1 MEGVDYG
8 EGTKSY
14 MDRTAAP
21 DFRQT
26 LLPTRTIQRGHRTVA
41 KRDPDFSKPR
51 YGDTNQSV
59 KSAVHTSRRRVNLN
73 QILASSKGSDTY
85 KHANRRLSV

>member
-14 MDRTAAP
+14 MERPP

-41 KRDPDFSKPR
+41 KWDPDFVRHR
-51 YGDTNQSV
+51 YGGGETNQSS
-59 KSAVHTSRRRVNLN
+59 KSAAHTSRRRVNLN
-73 QILASSKGSDTY
+73 QILASSKGSD
-85 KHANRRLSV
+85 AN

>member
-8 EGTKSY
+8 EGAKSY
-14 MDRTAAP
+14 MERP
-21 DFRQT
+21 VDFRQT
-26 LLPTRTIQRGHRTVA
+26 LLPTRTIQRGHRTVT
-41 KRDPDFSKPR
+41 KRDTDFGKPR
-51 YGDTNQSV
+51 YGDTNQSI

-73 QILASSKGSDTY
+73 QILASSKGSDSY